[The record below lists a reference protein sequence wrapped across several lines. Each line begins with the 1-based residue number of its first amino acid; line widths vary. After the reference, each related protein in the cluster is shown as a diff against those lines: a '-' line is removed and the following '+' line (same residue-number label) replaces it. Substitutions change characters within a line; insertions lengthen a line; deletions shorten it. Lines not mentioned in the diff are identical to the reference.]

1 MINIFSYL
9 GLVLFFSTLSVAIYT
24 RINQFMISYLEGEY
38 NLGIY
43 SVAVTLSTAWI
54 FMQSQ

>member
-1 MINIFSYL
+1 M
-9 GLVLFFSTLSVAIYT
+9 YT

-54 FMQSQ
+54 FILIAIINSTLPYFGEKVNLKQ